1 LQLTSSPPSRF
12 IPKEDIATST
22 SIKSSIQRQIRSKLL
37 AQIPLLSA
45 PAHPAVV
52 EPAGEGSDDESEEE
66 ERVVSTRKKGAK
78 KEEKE
83 KEKEKNKGGKGGKGR
98 REVVVE
104 VEEDEGEGEEDVL
117 TLLDVLWPKKEGLT
131 LVKW

>member
-1 LQLTSSPPSRF
+1 MSPRF
-12 IPKEDIATST
+12 VPKEDIATST

-45 PAHPAVV
+45 PANPAVV
-52 EPAGEGSDDESEEE
+52 EVGENGSDDDSEEE

-83 KEKEKNKGGKGGKGR
+83 KAASRKGAGGKGR
-98 REVVVE
+98 KEVVE
-104 VEEDEGEGEEDVL
+104 VVEEVEEGTDEEVL
-117 TLLDVLWPKKEGLT
+117 TLLDVLWPKKEGVT
-131 LVKW
+131 LIKW